1 MKRKGMRSIFMYG
14 GINNLINTL
23 MIFVIEQLGQNHVE
37 IRSLRVVR
45 VSQQIYCRISYAGN
59 WELVKSIEGKK
70 FRKNRVCLKSQ
81 VGIGP

>member
-23 MIFVIEQLGQNHVE
+23 MIFVTEQLGQNHVE

-45 VSQQIYCRISYAGN
+45 VSRQIYCRISYAGN

-70 FRKNRVCLKSQ
+70 FRRNHVCLKSQ